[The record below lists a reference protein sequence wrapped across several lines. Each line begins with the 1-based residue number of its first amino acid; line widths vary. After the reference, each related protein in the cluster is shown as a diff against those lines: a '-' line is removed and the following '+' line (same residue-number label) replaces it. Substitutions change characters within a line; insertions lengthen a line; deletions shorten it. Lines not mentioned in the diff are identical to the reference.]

1 MLVHRLETREEERH
15 PYILTNREP
24 IMILKMQMNSQM
36 PKNILQKKKDNK
48 FVKRNSEIS
57 CEFLQRR
64 EIQE

>member
-1 MLVHRLETREEERH
+1 
-15 PYILTNREP
+15 
-24 IMILKMQMNSQM
+24 MILKMQMNSQM